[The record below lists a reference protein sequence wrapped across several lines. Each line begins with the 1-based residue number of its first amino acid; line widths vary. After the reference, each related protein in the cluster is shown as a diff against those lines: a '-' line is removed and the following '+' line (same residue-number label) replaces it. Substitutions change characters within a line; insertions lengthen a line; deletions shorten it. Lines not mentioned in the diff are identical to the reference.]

1 MQLYKCVYLL
11 KRFFAINYKI
21 YIFLLLIFQMV
32 NLIIIVPLLSILC
45 STFADN
51 NKQYQFFRSKHDV
64 EFSRPVHQHFNLHQS
79 ADRQQRNLSQRKH
92 SLNTLTQEAR
102 SIQSNQERPQ
112 LRHEGVQVHQ
122 ERPHSRQGGQQVHQ
136 GVHHANQ
143 NQHGVAKAHQGI
155 PKHQQ
160 GVFTD
165 HQKKLHQGALKNHQ
179 GVSQIKQGVPQN
191 GQRLPQFYR
200 GATQNVKSQHHN
212 IQHEKRSNLAN
223 QKQALRHPQ
232 QSHHPSILSNQYQH
246 TPHPQPVLQKLTTNK
261 KTVDKPSS
269 PVLPRITNKVPRK
282 IDQTPL
288 KLSKNNISSEK
299 LQNSFK
305 TNNAEKE
312 KVNENEAEESKP
324 EVTKVKVPNQNL
336 KIKKDTPVKPA
347 KEEKRPDVAEH
358 RDYKVASKPK
368 FIIKPAGRLDYC
380 ISKYFHMSYI
390 KMLLAI
396 ASTCCAMHSCINS
409 LY

>member
-1 MQLYKCVYLL
+1 
-11 KRFFAINYKI
+11 
-21 YIFLLLIFQMV
+21 MV

-51 NKQYQFFRSKHDV
+51 NKQYQFFRSKHDI
-64 EFSRPVHQHFNLHQS
+64 EFSRPIHQHFNLQQS
-79 ADRQQRNLSQRKH
+79 ADRQQRNLPHRKQ

-102 SIQSNQERPQ
+102 SIQSNQDGPQ
-112 LRHEGVQVHQ
+112 LHHKGVQAHQ

-143 NQHGVAKAHQGI
+143 NQHGVENAHQGI
-155 PKHQQ
+155 PKRQQ
-160 GVFTD
+160 GVFTN
-165 HQKKLHQGALKNHQ
+165 HQKKLHQGVVKKHQ

-191 GQRLPQFYR
+191 GQRLPQLYR

-212 IQHEKRSNLAN
+212 IQHEKQSNLAN

-246 TPHPQPVLQKLTTNK
+246 TPHPHPVPQKLTTDK
-261 KTVDKPSS
+261 KTVNKPGS

-288 KLSKNNISSEK
+288 KLSKNNILSEK

-305 TNNAEKE
+305 TKNAQKE
-312 KVNENEAEESKP
+312 NVKENEAKESKL
-324 EVTKVKVPNQNL
+324 EVTKVKAPKQHL
-336 KIKKDTPVKPA
+336 KHEKETPVKPA
-347 KEEKRPDVAEH
+347 KEEKKPDVVEH

-390 KMLLAI
+390 KMLLEI
-396 ASTCCAMHSCINS
+396 ASKCCAINSCINS

>member
-1 MQLYKCVYLL
+1 
-11 KRFFAINYKI
+11 
-21 YIFLLLIFQMV
+21 MV

-51 NKQYQFFRSKHDV
+51 NKQYQFFRSKHDI
-64 EFSRPVHQHFNLHQS
+64 EFSRPIHQHFNLQQS
-79 ADRQQRNLSQRKH
+79 ADRQQRNLPHRKQ

-102 SIQSNQERPQ
+102 SIQSNQDGPQ
-112 LRHEGVQVHQ
+112 LHHKGVQAHQ

-143 NQHGVAKAHQGI
+143 NQHGVENAHQGI
-155 PKHQQ
+155 PKRQQ
-160 GVFTD
+160 GVFTN
-165 HQKKLHQGALKNHQ
+165 HQKKLHQGAVKKHQ

-191 GQRLPQFYR
+191 GQRLPQLYR

-212 IQHEKRSNLAN
+212 IQHEKQSNLAN

-246 TPHPQPVLQKLTTNK
+246 TPHPHPVPQKLTTDK
-261 KTVDKPSS
+261 KTVTKPGS

-288 KLSKNNISSEK
+288 KLSKNNILSEK

-305 TNNAEKE
+305 TKNAQKE
-312 KVNENEAEESKP
+312 NVKENEAKESKL
-324 EVTKVKVPNQNL
+324 EVTKVKAPKQHL
-336 KIKKDTPVKPA
+336 KHEKETPVKPA
-347 KEEKRPDVAEH
+347 KEEKKPDVVEH

-390 KMLLAI
+390 KMLLEI
-396 ASTCCAMHSCINS
+396 ASKCCAINSCINS